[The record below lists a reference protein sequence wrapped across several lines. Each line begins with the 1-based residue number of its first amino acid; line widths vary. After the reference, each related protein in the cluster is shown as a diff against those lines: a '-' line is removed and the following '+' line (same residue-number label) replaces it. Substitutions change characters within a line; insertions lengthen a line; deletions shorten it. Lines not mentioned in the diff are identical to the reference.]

1 METKL
6 ENKII
11 IENKH
16 RVLIDYFIALI
27 LLIVDFYLIFFTDS
41 GYLLIVIYTFIV
53 IYTIFRF
60 YKCSN
65 AVYSNKNEIIFHFN
79 FIIKR
84 SLCVDYLNIAEIFMH
99 RSIGR
104 IDYNNLRIKYKDKP
118 STEIL
123 FDGNTLEFEALKSTV
138 IEKSIKLT
146 LE

>member
-1 METKL
+1 MQID
-6 ENKII
+6 ENI
-11 IENKH
+11 
-16 RVLIDYFIALI
+16 LI
-27 LLIVDFYLIFFTDS
+27 TW
-41 GYLLIVIYTFIV
+41 G
-53 IYTIFRF
+53 
-60 YKCSN
+60 
-65 AVYSNKNEIIFHFN
+65 AVVKKYNKNEIIFHFN